1 MSVASTLCVRVDDWW
16 VCESGGL
23 VSERVNVRVGV
34 PTNLCVKESWSE
46 CALESLRGSG
56 VSVFAPLCVRMD
68 G

>member
-1 MSVASTLCVRVDDWW
+1 MGGFERVD
-16 VCESGGL
+16 
-23 VSERVNVRVGV
+23 VRVGV
-34 PTNLCVKESWSE
+34 PTNLSVKESRNE

>member
-1 MSVASTLCVRVDDWW
+1 MSVPSNLCVTQSWGEYVRV
-16 VCESGGL
+16 GGF
-23 VSERVNVRVGV
+23 ERVNVRVGV

>member
-1 MSVASTLCVRVDDWW
+1 MRV
-16 VCESGGL
+16 GGF
-23 VSERVNVRVGV
+23 ERVNVRVGV
-34 PTNLCVKESWSE
+34 PTNLYVKESWSE